1 MKDCIFCK
9 IISKEIPSD
18 IVFENSKVI
27 AFLDIN
33 PVSKGH
39 TLVLPKKH
47 SEVIHEISD
56 EDSKEL
62 ILVIKKISK
71 ALMKLSEGLNVVQN
85 NYKVAGQL
93 VPHIHF
99 HLIPRNEKDGIKIG
113 EWHNKKYEN
122 YDYKGI
128 LEHIKKLI

>member
-1 MKDCIFCK
+1 MDNCIFCK
-9 IISKEIPSD
+9 IIRKEIPSD

-33 PVSKGH
+33 PASKGH

-47 SEVIHEISD
+47 SEIIHEMSD
-56 EDSKEL
+56 EDSKDL

-71 ALMKLSEGLNVVQN
+71 ALMNLSEGLNVVQN

-93 VPHIHF
+93 VPHVHF
-99 HLIPRNEKDGIKIG
+99 HLIPRTDKDGIKIG

-128 LEHIKKLI
+128 LEKIKKLI